1 MLCFGWSD
9 GGAARRGA
17 GECALRWFRRE
28 SAAPEEA
35 ELASGGDVLVVGW
48 NDTDGGAV
56 PVLYQAPGTGET
68 GDGGVVLGVAGAA
81 GLARSYWGGTAGN
94 GQRFGA
100 VQGTGMPGWED
111 DSYRAGSWRP
121 GHSKVLCAKE
131 TTRADQKRGDEEEEK
146 QWTLGGRAERRSN
159 CS

>member
-94 GQRFGA
+94 EQRFGA
-100 VQGTGMPGWED
+100 VQGIMYWD
-111 DSYRAGSWRP
+111 AR
-121 GHSKVLCAKE
+121 
-131 TTRADQKRGDEEEEK
+131 
-146 QWTLGGRAERRSN
+146 LGGRLVRCRQLAAGPFQGSMCKGDDEGRPREGR
-159 CS
+159 